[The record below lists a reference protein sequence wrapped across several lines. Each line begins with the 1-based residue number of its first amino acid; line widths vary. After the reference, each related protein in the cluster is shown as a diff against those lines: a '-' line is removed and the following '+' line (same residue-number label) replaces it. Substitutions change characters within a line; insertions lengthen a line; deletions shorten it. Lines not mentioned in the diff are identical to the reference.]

1 MSLAIIYS
9 RACCGISAPSVNVEV
24 HISNGLPSFSIVGLA
39 DTALKESKDR
49 VRSALLNSH
58 FEFPAKRIT
67 VNLAP
72 ADLPKDGGRF
82 DLAIAIGILAASG
95 QVPIE
100 QLKHYEFCAELALS
114 GELRPVN
121 GILPFAIHTR
131 DAIRKLVIA
140 KHNVTEAALVQDL
153 QILPAG
159 HLLEI
164 CAHLKGNQLLTPA
177 NIAVTS
183 NNPNPLDFSEVK
195 GQPQA
200 RRVMEIAAAGGHSL
214 LMTGPPGTGKTMLA
228 SRLPSIL
235 PELGDDDALET
246 AAIASISSQGFE
258 PKQWRQ
264 RPFRAP
270 HHTAS
275 SPALVGGSNPPRP
288 GEISLAHN
296 GVLFL
301 DELPE
306 FNRKVLE
313 TLREPLE
320 TGHITISRAG
330 YQTIFPARFQLIA
343 AMNPCPCGYL
353 TDPNKDCTCTPTQI
367 QRYRSK
373 ISGPILDRI
382 DLHIEVPSLPKNTLL
397 AQQENPLETSATIR
411 ERVML
416 AQAKQFQRSNKVN
429 AQLTNQ
435 EVHRVCVLQKTDYV
449 LFEQAIQQLNL
460 SARAF
465 YRILKI
471 ARTIADLD
479 DSKKIYTQHLT
490 EAINYRRTEGLVNLR

>member
-1 MSLAIIYS
+1 MSLAIVYS
-9 RACCGISAPSVNVEV
+9 RACCGIHAPEVTVEV

-39 DTALKESKDR
+39 DTAVKESKER
-49 VRSALLNSH
+49 VRSALLNTH

-95 QVPIE
+95 QIPLDHLA
-100 QLKHYEFCAELALS
+100 QYEFCSELGLS
-114 GELRPVN
+114 GELRVVN
-121 GILPFAIHTR
+121 GVLPFAVQTR
-131 DAIRKLVIA
+131 KATRRLVIA
-140 KHNVTEAALVQDL
+140 KANVAEAALVNDIIL
-153 QILPAG
+153 LPAE
-159 HLLEI
+159 HLLQV
-164 CAHLKGNQLLTPA
+164 CAHLTGNTLLTPA
-177 NIAVTS
+177 AVTTAKR
-183 NNPNPLDFSEVK
+183 NLYLPDFSEVK

-235 PELGDDDALET
+235 PELSDEEALET
-246 AAIASISSQGFE
+246 AAIASVSSQGFN
-258 PKQWRQ
+258 PQSWRI

-275 SPALVGGSNPPRP
+275 SPALVGGGSPPRA

-296 GVLFL
+296 GILFL

-306 FNRKVLE
+306 FNRRVLE
-313 TLREPLE
+313 TLREPIE

-330 YQTIFPARFQLIA
+330 YQTAFPARFQLIA

-353 TDPNKDCTCTPTQI
+353 TDPNKDCSCTPIQI
-367 QRYRSK
+367 QRYRAK
-373 ISGPILDRI
+373 LSGPILDRI
-382 DLHIEVPSLPKNTLL
+382 DIAIEVPSLPKNALL
-397 AQQENPLETSATIR
+397 AEQTTSVETSEMIKQRVCLAR
-411 ERVML
+411 E
-416 AQAKQFQRSNKVN
+416 KQLQRGCKIN
-429 AQLTNQ
+429 AQLSNQ
-435 EVHRVCVLQKTDYV
+435 EIHKFCSLQKSDQ
-449 LFEQAIQQLNL
+449 LLLEQAMQKLNL

-465 YRILKI
+465 YKILKV
-471 ARTIADLD
+471 ARTIADLAGED
-479 DSKKIYTQHLT
+479 TILTRHLT
-490 EAINYRRTEGLVNLR
+490 EAISYRRN